1 MTPASCTTFFSV
13 LCKFFKDLFLDCLGS
28 SRKRMQRYELFL
40 NWQIF
45 LQEIFNKKQKKYLR
59 LICVKGK
66 TGIHLIILYSM
77 PGLPDLN
84 YIENLGGDSIWLE
97 SNPLL
102 TRAKSRFDSRPPFYE
117 VTLLHKLIITYFLK
131 YLEIS
136 KKITIF
142 VAFMAKLGVF
152 EQEWRA
158 RTHIYG
164 KTFTRLFVFSYIE
177 SSRTSNQVQTLTFF
191 HIYGHQ

>member
-45 LQEIFNKKQKKYLR
+45 LQEIFNKKQKNYQR
-59 LICVKGK
+59 LIFVKGK
-66 TGIHLIILYSM
+66 TGVHLIILYSM

-84 YIENLGGDSIWLE
+84 YIENLGGGDSIWLE

-102 TRAKSRFDSRPPFYE
+102 TRAKSRFDSIPPPLWGH
-117 VTLLHKLIITYFLK
+117 VATKIITYFLK

-158 RTHIYG
+158 RTHICG

>member
-45 LQEIFNKKQKKYLR
+45 LQEIFNKKQKKYLH
-59 LICVKGK
+59 LIFVKGK
-66 TGIHLIILYSM
+66 TGLHLIILYSM
-77 PGLPDLN
+77 PGLSDLN
-84 YIENLGGDSIWLE
+84 YIENLGGGL
-97 SNPLL
+97 NLA
-102 TRAKSRFDSRPPFYE
+102 RAKSTSDSSQITIWLDTPPLWGH
-117 VTLLHKLIITYFLK
+117 VATKIITYFLK

-158 RTHIYG
+158 RTHICG

>member
-13 LCKFFKDLFLDCLGS
+13 LCKFFKDLFLECLGS

-45 LQEIFNKKQKKYLR
+45 LQEIFNKMQKNYQR
-59 LICVKGK
+59 LICVKVK
-66 TGIHLIILYSM
+66 TGVHLIILYSM
-77 PGLPDLN
+77 PGLSDLN
-84 YIENLGGDSIWLE
+84 YIVNLGGDSIWLE

-102 TRAKSRFDSRPPFYE
+102 TRAKSRFDSSPPYE

-152 EQEWRA
+152 EQE
-158 RTHIYG
+158 
-164 KTFTRLFVFSYIE
+164 
-177 SSRTSNQVQTLTFF
+177 
-191 HIYGHQ
+191 

>member
-13 LCKFFKDLFLDCLGS
+13 LCKFFKDLLLECLGS

-45 LQEIFNKKQKKYLR
+45 LQEIFNKMQKIYQR

-66 TGIHLIILYSM
+66 TDLHLIILYSM
-77 PGLPDLN
+77 PGLSDLN
-84 YIENLGGDSIWLE
+84 YIVNLGGGRDSIWLE

-152 EQEWRA
+152 EQE
-158 RTHIYG
+158 
-164 KTFTRLFVFSYIE
+164 
-177 SSRTSNQVQTLTFF
+177 
-191 HIYGHQ
+191 